1 LSKTEDISAKIEQE
15 MLKDMKR
22 RRDTLNKA
30 IASLEQRIKQEDK
43 NET

>member
-1 LSKTEDISAKIEQE
+1 MTTEDAATKIQQE

-22 RRDTLNKA
+22 KHDALNKA
-30 IASLEQRIKQEDK
+30 IASLELRIKQEDK